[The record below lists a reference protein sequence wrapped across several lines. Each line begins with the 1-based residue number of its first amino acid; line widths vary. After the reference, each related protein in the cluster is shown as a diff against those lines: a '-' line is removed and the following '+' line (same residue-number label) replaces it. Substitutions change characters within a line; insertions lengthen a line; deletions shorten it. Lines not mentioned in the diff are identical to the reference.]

1 MWDGSVF
8 ITSADRVKPI
18 VDSLIE
24 AGIDFLKVCWGRLYD
39 SVAREKMPEEIANTL
54 KQFES
59 NEIICFILIFRDE
72 T

>member
-54 KQFES
+54 K
-59 NEIICFILIFRDE
+59 
-72 T
+72 